1 MLVEFTSPAGP
12 KIEMTE
18 KMATKIIRMMGYEN
32 PNIPSAVSAEDI
44 DKVLESLKVAVATEA
59 QKELPEDSDDK
70 PDSFMDL
77 PVSIK
82 SRAFPITDLL
92 QRASKKKTYVMWEYN
107 QLSAALD

>member
-18 KMATKIIRMMGYEN
+18 KMATKMINMMGYTK
-32 PNIPSAVSAEDI
+32 PVIPGAISAEDI
-44 DKVLESLKVAVATEA
+44 DVALKKLQAAVTEEAATET
-59 QKELPEDSDDK
+59 PEDPDEK
-70 PDSFMDL
+70 PDSFMDI

-92 QRASKKKTYVMWEYN
+92 KRASKNDDYVMWEY
-107 QLSAALD
+107 SHLDDLL

>member
-18 KMATKIIRMMGYEN
+18 KMATKMIHMMGYTK
-32 PNIPSAVSAEDI
+32 PVIPGAISAEDV
-44 DKVLESLKVAVATEA
+44 DAALEKLQAAVAEEA
-59 QKELPEDSDDK
+59 ATELPDDPDEK

-92 QRASKKKTYVMWEYN
+92 QRASKKGDYVMWEYSH
-107 QLSAALD
+107 LDAAFE